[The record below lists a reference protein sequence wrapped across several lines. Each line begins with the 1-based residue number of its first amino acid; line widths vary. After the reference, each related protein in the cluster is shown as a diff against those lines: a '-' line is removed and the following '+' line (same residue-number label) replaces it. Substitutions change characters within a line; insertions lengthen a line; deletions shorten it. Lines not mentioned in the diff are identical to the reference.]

1 MKPRDGN
8 PPPETLGERIR
19 RRRREKGWTQGEL
32 ARRVGIK
39 PSRIS
44 KYENGTYQPSLATVK
59 AIADALGTTTDHLL
73 GRGPQ
78 PDSDAR
84 LKDLLSRLDELPA
97 EPRNAIAEILDALFK
112 IHRSVQPNS
121 PPRRRS

>member
-1 MKPRDGN
+1 MRPKNGN
-8 PPPETLGERIR
+8 PPPETLGERSR
-19 RRRREKGWTQGEL
+19 RLRKEKGWTQGDL

-39 PSRIS
+39 SSRIS

-73 GRGPQ
+73 GCGPGT
-78 PDSDAR
+78 DSDAR

-97 EPRNAIAEILDALFK
+97 EPRNALAEMLEALFK
-112 IHRSVQPNS
+112 IHRYVEHQS
-121 PPRRRS
+121 PSKRQA